1 MKWDAFPRA
10 PVIIAVRWEESI
22 VSRITPGT
30 VIVGIFA
37 VLFGLVG
44 AYGVRKFLQTEKPE
58 PPPAA
63 APRMQIVPL
72 ASMDLEQGRT
82 IVLGNVALLQLTP
95 EQIQKRMKEG
105 KLPPQYMN
113 NPQQIIGR
121 ILKTPL
127 KQGEAFK
134 TEDLYAEGTGPTI
147 AEKLEPGLR
156 AVTIPVEGT
165 GALGGFDGPGS
176 YVDVVFRSSPDDKAG
191 IPETTVTLLEGV
203 QVLGMEEADKRAPP
217 GAKLENRVT
226 LAVTADQANALKIA
240 EGRGIFALSLR
251 NPDDVQI
258 AASSVPQTLDR
269 LLNLPVQ
276 NQHVTAI
283 HRGGGLAQSVSFPGV
298 TVTPPPA
305 VTLPVAGVLQMRAAQ
320 QTTSVEKEVPSS
332 DMTSEPAPAPRAESQ
347 PQPATDAPSASP
359 RLGNPPA
366 PAKSLGQARP
376 ATETKTGSSDDLA
389 TVTVQIPVSV
399 LLGNKMVGS
408 GFASVSGSPAVATPP
423 APPTPT
429 APLVTTTEADPA
441 AAATPNS
448 SRPRKLLSDIGR
460 RYWDKVPSNRTG
472 N

>member
-1 MKWDAFPRA
+1 
-10 PVIIAVRWEESI
+10 

-44 AYGVRKFLQTEKPE
+44 AYGVRKYLQTEKPAAQ
-58 PPPAA
+58 PPAA
-63 APRMQIVPL
+63 PQLQITPL
-72 ASMDLEQGRT
+72 ASMDLEAGQK

-95 EQIQKRMKEG
+95 EQVEKMRKEG
-105 KLPPQYMN
+105 KLPRQYMT

-127 KQGEAFK
+127 KQNDAFK
-134 TEDLYAEGTGPTI
+134 TEDLYAEGSGPTI
-147 AEKLEPGLR
+147 AEKLAPGLR

-176 YVDVVFRSSPDDKAG
+176 YVDVVFRTQPDDKAG

-203 QVLGMEEADKRAPP
+203 QVLAMEEADKRAPP
-217 GAKLENRVT
+217 GTKLENRVT

-240 EGRGIFALSLR
+240 EGRGTFALSLR
-251 NPDDVQI
+251 NPEDVQI

-283 HRGGGLAQSVSFPGV
+283 YRAGTAQSASFPGA
-298 TVTPPPA
+298 TVVPQPA
-305 VTLPVAGVLQMRAAQ
+305 VSLPVAGVLQMRAAQ
-320 QTTSVEKEVPSS
+320 QTTSVETDVPES
-332 DMTSEPAPAPRAESQ
+332 DKPDEQAPPAAAAPPSPSQ
-347 PQPATDAPSASP
+347 PVKTSATPSKSQGLNSPAAATAAKPSDAM
-359 RLGNPPA
+359 
-366 PAKSLGQARP
+366 
-376 ATETKTGSSDDLA
+376 D

-399 LLGNKMVGS
+399 LLGDKVVRS
-408 GFASVSGSPAVATPP
+408 GLASVSGLSSVAAPPLPPPP
-423 APPTPT
+423 AASP
-429 APLVTTTEADPA
+429 VTSDADKA
-441 AAATPNS
+441 AAEKPIP

-460 RYWDKVPSNRTG
+460 KYWDKVPKNKAG
-472 N
+472 I